1 MEKVR
6 CEACGRSFPS
16 TRSLAVHMRSHAV
29 LKSEEEPMC
38 TYGLREN
45 PRKSWRLKEK
55 ERDML
60 CTKCG
65 EGFGSWSSFFKHTKC
80 HSETRRDVLSVEV
93 DEDDEEDEEFEKQE
107 EDLQSNE
114 SYEEGEDEMQ
124 SESESQVT
132 AVVFPA
138 RERRKRRISPDL
150 SPEDENEIKL
160 GAFCLLMLSRGT
172 ESVTNS
178 SDKVS
183 IVIEEEVEKQR
194 NNSGFTASDFEMN
207 ELKNVQSFQKYDF
220 GMNELKKVQSFQSES
235 EFSNK
240 LKKSKASPDKK
251 HLNSVVSELGKRST
265 YNCTLCNKSF
275 HSYQALGG
283 HMASHKK
290 ITDSSLSEIQGTGEL
305 KIQNQRSK
313 TTTNSH
319 MCSICGRIFASGQ
332 ALGGHKRSH
341 LVPANNAAFA
351 DAVQASPAVIEI
363 EQKSSILDSL
373 DLNLPALDDEI
384 YDNSSGSIEDCV

>member
-1 MEKVR
+1 MEKLC
-6 CEACGRSFPS
+6 CEVCGRSFPS
-16 TRSLAVHMRSHAV
+16 TRSLAVHKRYHVV

-45 PRKSWRLKEK
+45 PRKSCRLKEK

-65 EGFGSWSSFFKHTKC
+65 EGFGSWTSFFKHTKC

-93 DEDDEEDEEFEKQE
+93 DEADEEDEEFEKKE

-138 RERRKRRISPDL
+138 RERRKRRRSPDL
-150 SPEDENEIKL
+150 SPEDENELKR
-160 GAFCLLMLSRGT
+160 GAFCLLMLSRGN

-183 IVIEEEVEKQR
+183 LVIQEEVENKR
-194 NNSGFTASDFEMN
+194 TNSDFPASDYEMN
-207 ELKNVQSFQKYDF
+207 D
-220 GMNELKKVQSFQSES
+220 LKKVQSFQSES
-235 EFSNK
+235 EFSHKPKK
-240 LKKSKASPDKK
+240 LKASPDKK
-251 HLNSVVSELGKRST
+251 YLNSAVSELGKRSR
-265 YNCTLCNKSF
+265 YNCTLCSKSF
-275 HSYQALGG
+275 HCHQALGG

-290 ITDSSLSEIQGTGEL
+290 ITGSSLSEIRGTGEL

-313 TTTNSH
+313 TTKNCH
-319 MCSICGRIFASGQ
+319 VCSICGRIFASGQ
-332 ALGGHKRSH
+332 ALG
-341 LVPANNAAFA
+341 
-351 DAVQASPAVIEI
+351 VIEI
-363 EQKSSILDSL
+363 EQKSSMLGSV
-373 DLNLPALDDEI
+373 DLNLPALDDEL
-384 YDNSSGSIEDCV
+384 YDNSNGSIEYCV

>member
-1 MEKVR
+1 MEKLC
-6 CEACGRSFPS
+6 CEVCGRSFPS
-16 TRSLAVHMRSHAV
+16 TRSLAVHKRYHVV

-60 CTKCG
+60 CTK
-65 EGFGSWSSFFKHTKC
+65 
-80 HSETRRDVLSVEV
+80 V
-93 DEDDEEDEEFEKQE
+93 DEADEEDEEFEKKE
-107 EDLQSNE
+107 EDLQNNG

-138 RERRKRRISPDL
+138 RERRKRRRSPDL
-150 SPEDENEIKL
+150 SPEDENELKR
-160 GAFCLLMLSRGT
+160 GAFCLLMLSRGN

-183 IVIEEEVEKQR
+183 LVIQEEVENKR
-194 NNSGFTASDFEMN
+194 TNSDFPASDYEMN
-207 ELKNVQSFQKYDF
+207 ELKNVQSFPKYDF

-235 EFSNK
+235 EFSHKPKK
-240 LKKSKASPDKK
+240 LKASPDKK
-251 HLNSVVSELGKRST
+251 YLNSAVSELGKRSR
-265 YNCTLCNKSF
+265 YNCTLCSKSF
-275 HSYQALGG
+275 HSHQALGG

-290 ITDSSLSEIQGTGEL
+290 ITESCLSEIRGTGEL

-313 TTTNSH
+313 TTKNCH
-319 MCSICGRIFASGQ
+319 VCSICGRIFASGQ
-332 ALGGHKRSH
+332 ALG
-341 LVPANNAAFA
+341 
-351 DAVQASPAVIEI
+351 VIEI
-363 EQKSSILDSL
+363 EQKSSMLGSV
-373 DLNLPALDDEI
+373 DLNLPALDDEL
-384 YDNSSGSIEDCV
+384 YDNSNGSIEYCV